1 VEANWRAGLDQ
12 WLLEASLFADRGRAE
27 EGSRNFEQE
36 LEQEREQELERELEP
51 EFVRELEQELES
63 KLEQELE
70 QELESKLEQELEQEL
85 ESKFELGWERRILG
99 VREGVYER
107 SGAAWVRQA
116 APSTSTCL
124 PTPLRIRLLVLQVF
138 DSTPSEGL
146 PAPNGS
152 PGGARPQR

>member
-12 WLLEASLFADRGRAE
+12 RLLKASLFADRGRAE
-27 EGSRNFEQE
+27 EGSRNRELE
-36 LEQEREQELERELEP
+36 LEQEREQELEQEQEP

-70 QELESKLEQELEQEL
+70 QELESKLEREL
-85 ESKFELGWERRILG
+85 ESEFELEWERWMLG

-124 PTPLRIRLLVLQVF
+124 PTPLRTRLLVLQVF
-138 DSTPSEGL
+138 DSTPSEGV

-152 PGGARPQR
+152 LGGARPQR